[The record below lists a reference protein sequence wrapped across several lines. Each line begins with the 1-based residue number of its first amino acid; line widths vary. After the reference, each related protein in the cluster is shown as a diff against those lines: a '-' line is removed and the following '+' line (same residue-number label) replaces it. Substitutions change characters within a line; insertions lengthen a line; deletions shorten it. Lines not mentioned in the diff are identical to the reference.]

1 MQTMDRVLAQHTT
14 LAEED
19 RDWLDSFV
27 REWHVLADTSFSDLV
42 LWVPDVDDN
51 IFWAVAQ
58 RRPVTG
64 PTALEE
70 DVVGSEIRYEPDSLV
85 VEAHL
90 SREICET
97 SNNKLQAG
105 IPVDVWAI
113 PVIRHG
119 EVIGVVER
127 HTNRM
132 GVRAPGAMED
142 AYLRIA
148 DTLSNMLWHG
158 DFPID
163 PPGDPTLSPHVG
175 DGLILASA
183 DGEMVYASPNAVSV
197 YRRLGLVG
205 DLIGENLCRLTVD
218 GLGAEVQ
225 PVEPT
230 RMRFNGRRAGEYE
243 AENSTGS
250 MRLRVLP
257 LSEDGERIAIMALC
271 RDITDLRYRDR
282 ELMTKNA
289 MIRETHH
296 RVKNNLQ
303 TVAALLRLQSRRAT
317 SQEARDDL
325 DDAMSRVQSIA
336 IVHEILSR
344 SFDEAAE
351 FDEIADKILQM
362 VGDVAASSGVVRA
375 TREAA
380 DLAAGR
386 RVPILVKIAPDL
398 GDADVDGVADLA
410 VEEEMDGVVATN
422 TTVAHFHGEG
432 GLSGVPVRA
441 RALEVVSRLR
451 KRLGPDYIVIGVGG
465 IFTVSDAEAMVSAGA
480 DLLEA
485 LTGFVYEGP
494 LMPGRINRALARQ

>member
-1 MQTMDRVLAQHTT
+1 MQTMEQALAEHT
-14 LAEED
+14 AIREED
-19 RDWLDSFV
+19 RSWLSSFV

-51 IFWAVAQ
+51 VFWAVAQ

-70 DVVGSEIRYEPDSLV
+70 DVVGSVIRYEPDSLV
-85 VEAHL
+85 TEAYL

-97 SNNKLQAG
+97 SDNKLQAG

-113 PVIRHG
+113 PVIRHDD
-119 EVIGVVER
+119 VIAVVER

-148 DTLSNMLWHG
+148 DTLSDMLWHG

-163 PPGDPTLSPHVG
+163 PPSDPTLSPHVG
-175 DGLILASA
+175 DGIILATPE
-183 DGEMVYASPNAVSV
+183 GEMSYASPNAVSA

-205 DLIGENLCRLTVD
+205 DLIGENLCQLTVT
-218 GLGAEVQ
+218 GLDAEVE

-230 RMRFNGRRAGEYE
+230 RMSFNGRQAGEYE
-243 AENSTGS
+243 AENSAGS

-257 LSEDGERIAIMALC
+257 LRENGDHIAIIALC

-282 ELMTKNA
+282 ELVTKNA

-303 TVAALLRLQSRRAT
+303 TVAALLRLQARRAS
-317 SQEARDDL
+317 SQEAKDDL
-325 DDAMSRVQSIA
+325 GDAMSRVQSIA

-375 TREAA
+375 TREGSFGIVPAKAA
-380 DLAAGR
+380 TSLSLIMTELCQNAIEHGLDAGAGVVRVVPQRQDDGGLILDVIDQGVGLADDFQLFRTGSLGTSIVAT
-386 RVPILVKIAPDL
+386 LV
-398 GDADVDGVADLA
+398 ADMHGEFTLFNNADGVGATSR
-410 VEEEMDGVVATN
+410 VVIPAATL
-422 TTVAHFHGEG
+422 TV
-432 GLSGVPVRA
+432 
-441 RALEVVSRLR
+441 
-451 KRLGPDYIVIGVGG
+451 
-465 IFTVSDAEAMVSAGA
+465 
-480 DLLEA
+480 
-485 LTGFVYEGP
+485 
-494 LMPGRINRALARQ
+494 

>member
-1 MQTMDRVLAQHTT
+1 MLTMDRVLTQRTT

-70 DVVGSEIRYEPDSLV
+70 DAVGSEIRYEPDSLV
-85 VEAHL
+85 VEAYL

-97 SNNKLQAG
+97 SDNKLQAG

-163 PPGDPTLSPHVG
+163 PPGDLTLSPHVG
-175 DGLILASA
+175 DGLILASS
-183 DGEMVYASPNAVSV
+183 DGEMTYASPNAVSV

-243 AENSTGS
+243 AENGAGS

-317 SQEARDDL
+317 SQEARD
-325 DDAMSRVQSIA
+325 
-336 IVHEILSR
+336 
-344 SFDEAAE
+344 
-351 FDEIADKILQM
+351 EIADKILQM

-375 TREAA
+375 TREGSFGLVPAKAA
-380 DLAAGR
+380 TSLSLIMTELCQNAIEHGLDAGAGAVRVVPQRREDGGLVLDVVDQGVGLADDFRLFQTDSLGTSIVAA
-386 RVPILVKIAPDL
+386 LV
-398 GDADVDGVADLA
+398 ADMHGEFTLFNNADGVGATSRVVIPAETLA
-410 VEEEMDGVVATN
+410 VPG
-422 TTVAHFHGEG
+422 
-432 GLSGVPVRA
+432 SGA
-441 RALEVVSRLR
+441 
-451 KRLGPDYIVIGVGG
+451 
-465 IFTVSDAEAMVSAGA
+465 
-480 DLLEA
+480 
-485 LTGFVYEGP
+485 
-494 LMPGRINRALARQ
+494 

>member
-1 MQTMDRVLAQHTT
+1 MLTMDRVLTQRTT
-14 LAEED
+14 FAEED

-375 TREAA
+375 TREGSFGLVPAKAA
-380 DLAAGR
+380 TSLSLIMTELCQNAIEHGLDAGAGAVRVVPQRREDGGLVLDVVDQGVGLADDFRLFQTDSLGTSIVVA
-386 RVPILVKIAPDL
+386 LV
-398 GDADVDGVADLA
+398 ADMHGEFTLFNNADGVGATSRVVIPAETLA
-410 VEEEMDGVVATN
+410 VPG
-422 TTVAHFHGEG
+422 
-432 GLSGVPVRA
+432 SGA
-441 RALEVVSRLR
+441 
-451 KRLGPDYIVIGVGG
+451 
-465 IFTVSDAEAMVSAGA
+465 
-480 DLLEA
+480 
-485 LTGFVYEGP
+485 
-494 LMPGRINRALARQ
+494 

>member
-158 DFPID
+158 EFPID

-230 RMRFNGRRAGEYE
+230 RMRFNGRQAGEYE

-375 TREAA
+375 TREGSFGLVPAKAA
-380 DLAAGR
+380 TSLSLIMTELCQNAIEHGLDAGAGAVRVVPQRREDGGLVLDVVDQGVGLADDFQLFQTDSLGTSIVAT
-386 RVPILVKIAPDL
+386 LV
-398 GDADVDGVADLA
+398 ADMHGEFTLFNNADGVGATSRVVIPAETLA
-410 VEEEMDGVVATN
+410 VPGS
-422 TTVAHFHGEG
+422 G
-432 GLSGVPVRA
+432 G
-441 RALEVVSRLR
+441 
-451 KRLGPDYIVIGVGG
+451 
-465 IFTVSDAEAMVSAGA
+465 
-480 DLLEA
+480 
-485 LTGFVYEGP
+485 
-494 LMPGRINRALARQ
+494 

>member
-1 MQTMDRVLAQHTT
+1 MLTMDRVLTQRTT

-85 VEAHL
+85 VEAYL

-97 SNNKLQAG
+97 SDNKLQAG

-163 PPGDPTLSPHVG
+163 PPGDLTLSPHVG

-183 DGEMVYASPNAVSV
+183 DGEMTYASPNAVSV

-243 AENSTGS
+243 AENGAGS

-375 TREAA
+375 TREGSFGLVPAKAA
-380 DLAAGR
+380 TSLSLIMTELCQNAIEHGLDAGAGAVRVVPQRREDGGLVLDVVDQGVGLADDFR
-386 RVPILVKIAPDL
+386 LFQTDSL
-398 GDADVDGVADLA
+398 GTSIVAALVADMHGEFTLFNNADDVGATSRVVIPAETLA
-410 VEEEMDGVVATN
+410 VPG
-422 TTVAHFHGEG
+422 
-432 GLSGVPVRA
+432 SGA
-441 RALEVVSRLR
+441 
-451 KRLGPDYIVIGVGG
+451 
-465 IFTVSDAEAMVSAGA
+465 
-480 DLLEA
+480 
-485 LTGFVYEGP
+485 
-494 LMPGRINRALARQ
+494 